1 MGRVG
6 GSSEQLNV
14 QSHADPL
21 PLVTHERT
29 ERAERAS
36 AEVDPRNDM
45 STVVEEES
53 HVGSSSDSD
62 ATTVSNITDR
72 AWKSGG
78 DVGGLGGGEL
88 RTGAVAGRRDRGG
101 GSGVIGDG
109 GDGGIRGMVGIGGGG
124 SGGGSREHSE
134 AGSSLRQ
141 LTHQRDAGLQS
152 VQVSTQPIT
161 ASLLLKFSK
170 IYKIIFVLCCSTRP
184 VY

>member
-1 MGRVG
+1 
-6 GSSEQLNV
+6 
-14 QSHADPL
+14 
-21 PLVTHERT
+21 
-29 ERAERAS
+29 
-36 AEVDPRNDM
+36 M

-88 RTGAVAGRRDRGG
+88 RSGAVAGRRDRGG

-109 GDGGIRGMVGIGGGG
+109 GVRSMVGIGGGG

-134 AGSSLRQ
+134 AGSSQRQ

-152 VQVSTQPIT
+152 VQVSTQPIQPPT
-161 ASLLLKFSK
+161 SLVIFSNLL
-170 IYKIIFVLCCSTRP
+170 
-184 VY
+184 